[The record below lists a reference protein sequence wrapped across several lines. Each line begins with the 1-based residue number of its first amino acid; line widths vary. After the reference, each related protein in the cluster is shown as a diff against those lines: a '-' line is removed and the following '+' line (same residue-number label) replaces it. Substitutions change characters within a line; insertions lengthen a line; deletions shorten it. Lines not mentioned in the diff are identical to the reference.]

1 MEHLNRTIQEQ
12 ERWTIKNMGELQY
25 CFEEDFYQIVF
36 QMDDLYGFVMVVDKE
51 KKYDEVLDF
60 IKKYT
65 L

>member
-12 ERWTIKNMGELQY
+12 E
-25 CFEEDFYQIVF
+25 